1 MATET
6 RSTFKRSITVT
17 ADIGAAPDVVWGLLT
32 DAAGMPA
39 WNSTVTSVGGEIGA
53 GERLAIRVPISDR
66 TFKPKVVALEA
77 PTTMTWADGQAPMF
91 TGERVYRLEP
101 RGTGTRF
108 TMTETFRGIMLPM
121 IARSLPD
128 FVPVFDQYAADL
140 KAAAE
145 QRAGVDAAGR

>member
-6 RSTFKRSITVT
+6 RSTFKRSVSVT
-17 ADIGAAPDVVWGLLT
+17 ADIGAAPEVVWRLLT
-32 DAAGMPA
+32 NASGMPA
-39 WNSTVTSVGGEIGA
+39 WNSTVTSIDGEIATGQ
-53 GERLAIRVPISDR
+53 RLAIRVPISER

-91 TGERVYRLEP
+91 RGERVFRVEP

-108 TMTETFRGIMLPM
+108 TMTETFSGIMLPM

-128 FVPVFDQYAADL
+128 FVPVFDAYAADL

-145 QRAGVDAAGR
+145 RAGADASSR